1 MRARRTA
8 GLLGNG
14 RPGCGRERVRRRQCW
29 PQGGF
34 AMRLYGIV
42 GAGGFGREVMPVA
55 LDMLAIAHQEPSWE
69 IVFVVEHG
77 NTDPVNGHRVM
88 TADDF
93 LAINQERYFN
103 IAIADH
109 QVRERIAKKFVAGG
123 AVPFSINAR
132 NSLCMSGN
140 EIGEGAILCPFTTIT
155 SNARIGRFFHA
166 NLYSYVAHDCQIG
179 DFVTFAPN
187 VHCNGGV
194 IIEDYAY
201 IGTGA
206 IIKQGTD
213 AKPMVIGRG
222 AVVGMGAVVTKSV
235 APFTTVIGNPA
246 VPLERKQ
253 G

>member
-1 MRARRTA
+1 M
-8 GLLGNG
+8 
-14 RPGCGRERVRRRQCW
+14 Q
-29 PQGGF
+29 
-34 AMRLYGIV
+34 LYGIV

-55 LDMLAIAHQEPSWE
+55 LDMLTIAHQASNRE

-77 NTDPVNGHRVM
+77 ETDPVNGHRVV
-88 TADDF
+88 TADEF
-93 LAINQERYFN
+93 LAGNQEKYFN

-109 QVRERIAKKFVAGG
+109 QVRERIAKAFIAGG
-123 AVPFSINAR
+123 ALPFSINAL
-132 NSLCMSGN
+132 NSICMSGN

-166 NLYSYVAHDCQIG
+166 NIYSYVAHDCQIG
-179 DFVTFAPN
+179 DFVTFAPS
-187 VHCNGGV
+187 VHCNGRV

-213 AKPMVIGRG
+213 AKPITIGRG